1 MQSRGLIHG
10 PLTKMNDSSLS
21 EAPLDHHQFS
31 TKFHSGCETLWLAV
45 QVLGKAD
52 NWTHKMNLL
61 QSSTVQSLWS
71 FANLS
76 LTLLCFSLMKGF
88 CLALHNSSPASM
100 SLSRTILS
108 VHFTPAVCHYFFS
121 WCHGCWVTFKWVGD
135 HPSQWRVIIALCWSL
150 CCPQCLQLDL
160 ILMNFCLLKF
170 KNESNL
176 TLTLSFWQ

>member
-1 MQSRGLIHG
+1 MQSRGLIHA

-21 EAPLDHHQFS
+21 EAPPDHHQSS

-108 VHFTPAVCHYFFS
+108 VHFTPAVCHYF
-121 WCHGCWVTFKWVGD
+121 
-135 HPSQWRVIIALCWSL
+135 
-150 CCPQCLQLDL
+150 
-160 ILMNFCLLKF
+160 CLLMSWLLSDIQMSWRSSQSV
-170 KNESNL
+170 ESHYCPL
-176 TLTLSFWQ
+176 LVALLSPMSAAWPHFDELLSFKI